1 MVKDIKNI
9 KVIKKWE
16 ISVGKWKN
24 THMLYICVCVYV
36 FMYTYIN
43 AMEKEMQS

>member
-1 MVKDIKNI
+1 MGNFSREMEEYTY
-9 KVIKKWE
+9 VI
-16 ISVGKWKN
+16 
-24 THMLYICVCVYV
+24 YICVCVYV